1 MGGFVDSV
9 PHFCVVTGDK
19 GEDSGD
25 DECAES
31 VGVSIS
37 DGECDCY
44 AGGDEGYNG

>member
-1 MGGFVDSV
+1 MGSV